1 MYFDQAAYLW
11 LLLLLP
17 LLWFFLHRYVLT
29 GQLIRKLWGGAADR
43 PHLPPGWRD
52 RSAAVLLMVGYVCL
66 VAALA
71 GPYLEEVTENPE
83 YQKKNLVFLLDVS
96 PSMNTQDVWPSRL
109 DRAKEV
115 IHEFIRGETEIVRFG
130 LVSFSESSV
139 ILSYLTSDP
148 QNLLF
153 YLDFL
158 RPDRRI
164 IYGTDIGAAMASGLQ
179 VLEKHQ
185 QNTRANSLTAQEKS
199 VLVLLSDGEDHGES
213 LEAAILPARERGVPV
228 YTIGVGT
235 SEGGVIPLVNEDGTP
250 GYLEDGTG
258 RRLVSSLT
266 ADTLEA
272 VAQQTGGTFYQATSG
287 RELESALEAIL
298 IAEREVTGYQIG
310 PSRRDILHFFVG
322 LAFISQILV
331 MTLRF

>member
-11 LLLLLP
+11 LLVLLP
-17 LLWFFLHRYVLT
+17 LLWFFLHRYVVT
-29 GQLIRKLWGGAADR
+29 GQSIRKLWGGSAEGSQ
-43 PHLPPGWRD
+43 LSPGWRD
-52 RSAAVLLMVGYVCL
+52 RSAAVLLVVGFVCL

-71 GPYLEEVTENPE
+71 GPYLEQVRENPE

-115 IHEFIRGETEIVRFG
+115 VHQFIRRETEIVRFG

-139 ILSYLTSDP
+139 ILSYLTSDS

-153 YLDFL
+153 YLEFL

-164 IYGTDIGAAMASGLQ
+164 IYGTDIGAAVASGLQ
-179 VLEKHQ
+179 ILEKHRERSAADSQ
-185 QNTRANSLTAQEKS
+185 DPQEKS
-199 VLVLLSDGEDHGES
+199 VLVLLSDGEDQGES
-213 LEAAILPARERGVPV
+213 LEEAMQEARDRGVAV

-235 SEGGVIPLVNEDGTP
+235 SEGGVIPLVNEDGTR
-250 GYLEDGTG
+250 GYLEDGSG
-258 RRLVSSLT
+258 GRLVSTLT
-266 ADTLEA
+266 VDTLQE
-272 VAQQTGGTFYQATSG
+272 VARQTGGTFYQAASG
-287 RELESALEAIL
+287 QELESALEAIM

-310 PSRRDILHFFVG
+310 PSRRDILHYFVA
-322 LAFISQILV
+322 LAFISQMAV

>member
-11 LLLLLP
+11 LLVVLP

-29 GQLIRKLWGGAADR
+29 GQLIRKLWGGAADGS
-43 PHLPPGWRD
+43 HLPPGWRD
-52 RSAAVLLMVGYVCL
+52 RTAAFLLMVGYVCL
-66 VAALA
+66 VTALA
-71 GPYLEEVTENPE
+71 GPYLQEVTENPE

-164 IYGTDIGAAMASGLQ
+164 IYGTDVGAAIASGLQ
-179 VLEKHQ
+179 ILEKHQ
-185 QNTRANSLTAQEKS
+185 ESTRASAVTAREKS

-213 LEAAILPARERGVPV
+213 LEEAMLVARERGVPV
-228 YTIGVGT
+228 HAIGVGT
-235 SEGGVIPLVNEDGTP
+235 SEGGVIPLVNEDGTQ

-266 ADTLEA
+266 VDTLEE
-272 VAQQTGGTFYQATSG
+272 VAERTGGSFYQATSG
-287 RELESALEAIL
+287 QELESALEAIL

-310 PSRRDILHFFVG
+310 PSRKDILHFFVG
-322 LAFISQILV
+322 LAFVSQILV

>member
-17 LLWFFLHRYVLT
+17 LLWFFLHRYVVT
-29 GQLIRKLWGGAADR
+29 SQLVRKLWGGFSEGA
-43 PHLPPGWRD
+43 PFSPGWRE
-52 RSAAVLLMVGYVCL
+52 RSAAVCLMVAYVCL

-109 DRAKEV
+109 DRAKQV

-164 IYGTDIGAAMASGLQ
+164 IYGTDIGMAVTSGLQ
-179 VLEKHQ
+179 VLDKHQ
-185 QNTRANSLTAQEKS
+185 QMTRDDALAADEKS

-213 LEAAILPARERGVPV
+213 LEEAMQEARNRAVSV

-235 SEGGVIPLVNEDGTP
+235 SEGGVIPLVNEDGTR
-250 GYLEDGTG
+250 GYLEDGSGG
-258 RRLVSSLT
+258 RLRSNLIV
-266 ADTLEA
+266 DTLQEIA
-272 VAQQTGGTFYQATSG
+272 EQTGGTFYQTSSG
-287 RELESALEAIL
+287 RELEMALEAIM

-310 PSRRDILHFFVG
+310 PSRRDIFHYFVG
-322 LAFISQILV
+322 LAFISQIAV

>member
-11 LLLLLP
+11 LLFLLP
-17 LLWFFLHRYVLT
+17 LLWFLLHRYVRT
-29 GQLIRKLWGGAADR
+29 GRLIRKLWGGASNGS
-43 PHLPPGWRD
+43 HLPSGWRD
-52 RSAAVLLMVGYVCL
+52 RFSAVLLMVGYVCL

-115 IHEFIRGETEIVRFG
+115 IHEFIRRETEIVRFG

-164 IYGTDIGAAMASGLQ
+164 IYGTDVGAAVMSGLQ
-179 VLEKHQ
+179 VLDKHRQ
-185 QNTRANSLTAQEKS
+185 SETSLSGQEDS

-213 LEAAILPARERGVPV
+213 LEEAIQEARDRGVAV

-235 SEGGVIPLVNEDGTP
+235 SEGGVIPLVNEDGTR

-258 RRLVSSLT
+258 RRLVSNLT
-266 ADTLEA
+266 ADTLKA
-272 VAQQTGGTFYQATSG
+272 VAQQTGGTFFQATSG
-287 RELESALEAIL
+287 RELELALEAVL

-310 PSRRDILHFFVG
+310 PSRTDIFHYFVG
-322 LAFISQILV
+322 LAFISQIAM

>member
-1 MYFDQAAYLW
+1 MYFDQIAYLW
-11 LLLLLP
+11 LLVLLP
-17 LLWFFLHRYVLT
+17 LLWFFLYRHVVT
-29 GQLIRKLWGGAADR
+29 GQLVRRVWGGSSGGS
-43 PHLPPGWRD
+43 HLQPGWRD
-52 RSAAVLLMVGYVCL
+52 RSAAVLLMVGYGCL

-115 IHEFIRGETEIVRFG
+115 IHEFIRGETEVVRFG

-148 QNLLF
+148 ENLLF

-164 IYGTDIGAAMASGLQ
+164 IYGTDIGAAVSSGLQ
-179 VLEKHQ
+179 VLDKHQ
-185 QNTRANSLTAQEKS
+185 QRARANPLPVQEKS

-213 LEAAILPARERGVPV
+213 LETAMQEARDRGVVV

-235 SEGGVIPLVNEDGTP
+235 SEGGVIPLIDEDGSR

-258 RRLVSSLT
+258 RRLVSNLT
-266 ADTLEA
+266 VDTLEQI
-272 VAQQTGGTFYQATSG
+272 AQQTGGAFFQATSG
-287 RELESALEAIL
+287 QELEVALEAIM

-310 PSRRDILHFFVG
+310 PSRREIFNYFVG
-322 LAFISQILV
+322 LAFISQIVV